1 MDPCYDSVCYS
12 TLAIWVGSTILVALV
27 KVKASPKGLGK
38 CTELSIVFRQIFA
51 VLLIGTDS
59 GSHHCSRRSVAVKSK
74 HCGTGAVFS
83 WRQALRLNG
92 IFPVDLFS
100 DTGIRRCGQGRL
112 RYCYGIADRWFQR
125 YLPDRTA
132 TGHLPEDLYFLS
144 LPYAIRAM
152 REALAGMY
160 GTAYMEALAKLS
172 LFMIEGL
179 LIGLVIRIPF
189 VKLNHFVE
197 RAYGR
202 H

>member
-1 MDPCYDSVCYS
+1 M
-12 TLAIWVGSTILVALV
+12 
-27 KVKASPKGLGK
+27 
-38 CTELSIVFRQIFA
+38 
-51 VLLIGTDS
+51 
-59 GSHHCSRRSVAVKSK
+59 AVKSK
-74 HCGTGAVFS
+74 HCGTGAVFPGGK
-83 WRQALRLNG
+83 LYGYG

-100 DTGIRRCGQGRL
+100 DTGIRRCGQGHL

-125 YLPDRTA
+125 YLPIEL
-132 TGHLPEDLYFLS
+132 LPDTYQKIYIFFPF
-144 LPYAIRAM
+144 PYAIRAM

-197 RAYGR
+197 ERMEDTELM
-202 H
+202 